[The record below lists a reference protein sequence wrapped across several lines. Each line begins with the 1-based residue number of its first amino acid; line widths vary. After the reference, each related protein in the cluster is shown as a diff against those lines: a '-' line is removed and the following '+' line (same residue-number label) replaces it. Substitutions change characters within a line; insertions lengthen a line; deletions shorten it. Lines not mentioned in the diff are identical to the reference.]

1 MKLKQ
6 VSAILLFLGFVSAF
20 TSVTAQNKTSD
31 QKLFD
36 NGYVVP
42 ESKLRIADQT
52 LSNEGD
58 ITKKILYSIERG
70 KHDTKVTFLQPIY
83 FDSQWVRYS
92 PETTIVDRATGD
104 EYVVRGYSDEMP
116 IDRLLI
122 VKGCN
127 RKYIFI
133 TLIFPKLKSR
143 VKIID
148 IIPRDSDV
156 IDTPSNNTGVTS
168 CFYRVNIADYEVNSK
183 KSKNQRVYR

>member
-1 MKLKQ
+1 MKLRQ
-6 VSAILLFLGFVSAF
+6 VSVILLFLGFVSAF
-20 TSVTAQNKTSD
+20 TNLTAQNKTSD

-36 NGYVVP
+36 NGYIIP

-52 LSNEGD
+52 LGNEGD

-104 EYVVRGYSDEMP
+104 EYVV
-116 IDRLLI
+116 